1 LGTMGC
7 LKKLLL
13 VSLVTTA
20 LCCGAL
26 LALWIWLG
34 VEIIPNQIRD
44 PRLLQDRSFD
54 YIIVGAG
61 TAGCVLA
68 NRLSENPNVT
78 VLLVEAGDTFGAA
91 SIIPLISTA
100 MQGTKYDWAFRTTPQ
115 KYSSHGLGN
124 NQQLLPRGK
133 GLGGSGQINYML
145 HFTGIR
151 EDFDRWE
158 RLGARDWSWHAMKPY
173 LDKLNRAVDG
183 EREDED
189 ETSECNQQLTGEE
202 LYETNNHYASILSD
216 SDKHGGSISFC
227 SRKTTP
233 IHPTAE
239 GLHITE
245 VDTRDSLL
253 AKVFTEAP
261 VELGSEYLFKPARYT
276 IRNGIRWS
284 SYHAYLRPAFR
295 RPNLTILT
303 STSVAKVLFDET
315 NRTKGIL
322 VQQATGN
329 GPTAQSVTIAAKQEV
344 ILSAGAL
351 HTPQLLKLSGI
362 GPKLELKRHG
372 IDLVHDSP
380 LVGNNY
386 FDHLNLPLFVSI
398 NATASVTMDKVL
410 SVDTISQYLQ
420 HGQGV
425 LATTAI
431 AGIGSP
437 RGGRFGIILFGM
449 GSVDEQALRHVSN
462 MKQDTFRAFFPSYQ
476 NTSQEGFLF
485 LSTCHQ
491 PASRGAIFLR
501 DRHIDSEPFFN
512 PNYLKDRTDIECMIG
527 AIRLAART
535 VRTAAFRRIGAHL
548 HWPNVKRCS
557 NFGPP
562 VDGSQE
568 QPSDRFLEC
577 ILRTSALTGHH
588 PGGTAAIGLHDEAV
602 IDNQL
607 RVNGVKGL
615 RVVDASI
622 FPAPVSGTP
631 NSVVIAV
638 AEKGSDIILQG
649 AGEKK
654 VVKKETRKKESPPR
668 RGIEPRS
675 PA

>member
-1 LGTMGC
+1 MGC
-7 LKKLLL
+7 LKKLVLA
-13 VSLVTTA
+13 SIVTTV
-20 LCCGAL
+20 LLCGAL
-26 LALWIWLG
+26 LLLWIWLG
-34 VEIIPNQIRD
+34 METIPNQIRD
-44 PRLLQDRSFD
+44 PRILQHQSFD

-68 NRLSENPNVT
+68 NRLSENPNIT
-78 VLLVEAGDTFGAA
+78 VLLVEAGDTFGTA

-145 HFTGIR
+145 HFTGIP
-151 EDFDRWE
+151 EDFNRWE
-158 RLGARDWSWHAMKPY
+158 RLGALDWNWHAMKPY
-173 LDKLNRAVDG
+173 LDKLNRPTEQD
-183 EREDED
+183 EDED
-189 ETSECNQQLTGEE
+189 DTKECNQPLTGEE
-202 LYETNNHYASILSD
+202 LYETNSHYASILSEN
-216 SDKHGGSISFC
+216 DKHCGSISFC
-227 SRKTTP
+227 SRKTSSRVTQM
-233 IHPTAE
+233 TSNSDR
-239 GLHITE
+239 LHVTE
-245 VDTRDSLL
+245 VDTRESLL
-253 AKVFTEAP
+253 AQVFTEAP
-261 VELGSEYLFKPARYT
+261 RELGQEYHFKPARYT

-303 STSVAKVLFDET
+303 SSSVARVLFDET
-315 NRTKGIL
+315 NRTKGIM
-322 VQQATGN
+322 VQQAGEN
-329 GPTAQSVTIAAKQEV
+329 GHQSVPIAVTREV

-372 IDLVHDSP
+372 IEVMHDSP
-380 LVGNNY
+380 HVGHNY

-410 SVDTISQYLQ
+410 RVDTIVQYLRR
-420 HGQGV
+420 GQGA

-437 RGGRFGIILFGM
+437 RGGRYGIILFGM

-462 MKQDTFRAFFPSYQ
+462 MKEETFRAFFPSYQ

-491 PASRGAIFLR
+491 PASRGSIFLR

-512 PNYLKDRTDIECMIG
+512 PNYLKDRSDIECMIK

-535 VRTAAFRRIGAHL
+535 VRTDAFRRIGAHL
-548 HWPNVKRCS
+548 HWPNIKRCS

-562 VDGSQE
+562 VDGTKE
-568 QPSDRFLEC
+568 EPSDRFLEC

-588 PGGTAAIGLHDEAV
+588 PGGTAAIGLHAEAV
-602 IDNQL
+602 VDNEL

-638 AEKGSDIILQG
+638 AEKGSDIILQ
-649 AGEKK
+649 
-654 VVKKETRKKESPPR
+654 ES
-668 RGIEPRS
+668 GY
-675 PA
+675 